1 MSDHYHGKDALS
13 HVAEKQAQGILSS
26 HEIHGLE
33 LSGSEHAF
41 YDSARNMLVLLGLLY
56 AILINLD
63 LDSDTIFKIFALFG
77 LGAIIWFTGRS
88 AWLAWV
94 RLERLHRIL
103 AQEKW
108 EIEHNRPQEREEL
121 RVLYGSK
128 GFEGPLLE
136 QVVDV
141 LMADESRLLKVMVE
155 EEMGITLQ
163 NVEHPLKQGFF
174 SFLGAIASL
183 LAVILTLNVSY
194 LSLAIIFIG
203 VAVFSGIA
211 ALKAKN
217 SPIDSAVWSIGIA
230 VLSIGLTYFLTRF
243 IFA

>member
-1 MSDHYHGKDALS
+1 MSDHFHGKDALS

-41 YDSARNMLVLLGLLY
+41 YDSARNVLVLLGILY

-63 LDSDTIFKIFALFG
+63 LPFDWKFRIFALFG
-77 LGAIIWFTGRS
+77 LGATIWFSGRS

-121 RVLYGSK
+121 RVLYGTK
-128 GFEGPLLE
+128 GFEGELLE

-141 LMADESRLLKVMVE
+141 LMADEGRLLKVMVE

-163 NVEHPLKQGFF
+163 NVEHPLKQGFY
-174 SFLGAIASL
+174 SFLGAFISASV
-183 LAVILTLNVSY
+183 VILTLNFSY
-194 LSLAIIFIG
+194 LSIAIIFLGI
-203 VAVFSGIA
+203 ALFSGIA
-211 ALKAKN
+211 AAKAKN
-217 SPIDSAVWSIGIA
+217 SAIDSAVWSLGIA
-230 VLSIGLTYFLTRF
+230 VLSIGLTYFLTQFMF
-243 IFA
+243 I